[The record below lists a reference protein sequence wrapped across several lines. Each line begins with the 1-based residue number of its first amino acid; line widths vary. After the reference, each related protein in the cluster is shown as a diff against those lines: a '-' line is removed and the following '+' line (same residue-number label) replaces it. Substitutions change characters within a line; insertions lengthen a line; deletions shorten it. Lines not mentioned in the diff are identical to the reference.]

1 MISDQMKAQAVLSLT
16 QSGVTAQMV
25 SKYRPGAPIIGATPH
40 QETLRYLTL
49 VWGVEPLLVP
59 REKDLETALTSAI
72 EIARK
77 GTFLREGDMVVATAG
92 YPIGSPGTTNSI
104 QVLTVAKI
112 LLKGLSLLK
121 RDASGEV
128 VKALSALEA
137 DGKMKDGAILVTR
150 QTDKDYVP
158 AMRKASAV
166 ICEEGGLTSHAAIV
180 CLELR
185 IPCIVSAAD
194 AISVLED
201 GMIVTVD
208 GRRGV
213 VLRGMVRLHSDGK

>member
-1 MISDQMKAQAVLSLT
+1 
-16 QSGVTAQMV
+16 
-25 SKYRPGAPIIGATPH
+25 
-40 QETLRYLTL
+40 
-49 VWGVEPLLVP
+49 
-59 REKDLETALTSAI
+59 ALTSAI

-77 GTFLREGDMVVATAG
+77 GSLLREGDMVVATAG